1 VAIAALA
8 LWICTVAAGAYLLAT
23 AKRYGNSESAPAEP
37 VEQVTVSASAA
48 SSGPD
53 PALGKVP
60 APEKP
65 ARVRDPFAPPSLQ
78 RERSESLPLMRALV
92 EFVHPALGMIGFGFW
107 FGYLVSGDRL
117 FLAISLGILLGAI
130 AAGVSWFTV
139 NTRAVKRAAAAEAA
153 GEPGIE
159 DPRFAPHTF
168 SPRVLVVHGVGA
180 ALTLLIAALITAR
193 V

>member
-1 VAIAALA
+1 MAIAALV

-23 AKRYGNSESAPAEP
+23 AKRYGNSESAPSEP
-37 VEQVTVSASAA
+37 VEQVSVSASAT
-48 SSGPD
+48 SPGPD

-78 RERSESLPLMRALV
+78 SERSESLPLMRALV

-107 FGYLVSGDRL
+107 FGYLVSRDRL

-168 SPRVLVVHGVGA
+168 SPRVLAVHGVGA
-180 ALTLLIAALITAR
+180 ALTLLIAALITVRA
-193 V
+193 

>member
-1 VAIAALA
+1 VAIAALV
-8 LWICTVAAGAYLLAT
+8 LWICTVAVGTYLLAT
-23 AKRYGNSESAPAEP
+23 ATRYGNSEPAPSEP
-37 VEQVTVSASAA
+37 VPVAA
-48 SSGPD
+48 M
-53 PALGKVP
+53 GKVP

-92 EFVHPALGMIGFGFW
+92 EFAHPALGMIGFGFW
-107 FGYLVSGDRL
+107 FGYLVSRDRL
-117 FLAISLGILLGAI
+117 FLAISLGVLLGTI
-130 AAGVSWFTV
+130 AAGVTWFTV

-153 GEPGIE
+153 GQPGVE

-168 SPRVLVVHGVGA
+168 SPRVLIVHAAGA
-180 ALTLLIAALITAR
+180 ALTLLIVALITVR